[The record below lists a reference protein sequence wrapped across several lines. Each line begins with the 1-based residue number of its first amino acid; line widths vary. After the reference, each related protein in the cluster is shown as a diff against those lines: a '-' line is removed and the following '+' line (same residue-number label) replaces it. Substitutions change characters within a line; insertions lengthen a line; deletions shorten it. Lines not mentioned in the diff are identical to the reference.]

1 MIKFVKKYKSM
12 IFEEKTVFS
21 TKFSIIFNFVL
32 AIAKFI
38 LAIVFKNVFFVAT
51 GVLNIFFMLSKYE
64 CYSGI
69 KYPNKSSFFYRNMMT
84 GIFLMCAGIQYM
96 IYMGRMLYSDID
108 LMKYDMFL
116 GISIA
121 CVSFIELAIAIKGC
135 FNSFGKGHYYRNIKT
150 INLCSAFTAIVL
162 TEVAI
167 MSFASQTDSRFIDGI
182 FGISVGGLIVL
193 IAIFIF
199 IAPKVSIYDREHNIY
214 KSINNTTHSNG
225 DLIIKLT
232 NSKLYGN
239 FYYKAIKNNDIVD
252 GHIIKGKSPIRK
264 WNIFI
269 KILVIILSEILI
281 FPYAIGAIIFYYKN
295 ATIIKKL
302 DKKMYK
308 EGYIKI
314 VECED

>member
-1 MIKFVKKYKSM
+1 MGT
-12 IFEEKTVFS
+12 KTVFS

-199 IAPKVSIYDREHNIY
+199 VAPKVSILDREHNIY
-214 KSINNTTHSNG
+214 KAINKEN
-225 DLIIKLT
+225 IIKEEKIEISLT
-232 NSKLYGN
+232 SSKFYGN
-239 FYYKAIKNNDIVD
+239 YTYIAIKKDNLID
-252 GHIIKGKSPIRK
+252 GHIVKGRSPLFG
-264 WNIFI
+264 WNIYL
-269 KILVIILSEILI
+269 KILIIVLSEILI
-281 FPYAIGAIIFYYKN
+281 FPYAGGALIFYFKNGKLIKELDDKMISIGYK
-295 ATIIKKL
+295 
-302 DKKMYK
+302 
-308 EGYIKI
+308 KI
-314 VECED
+314 SESED